1 MGSIKR
7 GAIVSIET
15 RFDELWHE
23 YKSQAKTARLIQ
35 PIACGNWLIAIE
47 SMPGVFL
54 MIAGNATP
62 NEVAAELAKRHVEAE
77 AREVYLQRASAT
89 HVGSEL
95 MQ

>member
-1 MGSIKR
+1 M
-7 GAIVSIET
+7 SIET

-47 SMPGVFL
+47 SLPGVFL
-54 MIAGNATP
+54 MIAGDATP
-62 NEVAAELAKRHVEAE
+62 NEVALELAKRHVEAE
-77 AREVYLQRASAT
+77 AREMYLQRAST
-89 HVGSEL
+89 VQMTTEV